1 MSNSQAANI
10 PTDAELDNE
19 MSLAFANDDA
29 GTKLIGTAEQRG
41 AYCVYAHYQHLVELK
56 TALTSPEGMLTSPKG
71 RGEVLAKMLERFSPD
86 LTKEERKDRSDDALR
101 ATTQAAR
108 RAVLDRSL
116 KLAAILMAHNIAMSQ
131 FSRDTGMW
139 TVPVDMLLDHKRNEG
154 ALGRLTGATST
165 ELNGA
170 SFLISYENKEG
181 KQNYDKAT
189 ASTTRLRSLH
199 IKVTPRA
206 AGGSQSQSGAPA
218 EAVKETAVTKAIG
231 SDLDKLVHAFAKS
244 VSEVS
249 ETVPIDDSPETRA
262 FFNDLAVIKIWL
274 NRQETAQ
281 AEAARA
287 KAKEASATKAN
298 GRATKANAS
307 KAA

>member
-10 PTDAELDNE
+10 PTDAELDSE
-19 MSLAFANDDA
+19 IAVAFANDDA

-101 ATTQAAR
+101 VTTQAAR

-116 KLAAILMAHNIAMSQ
+116 KLAAILMAHNIAMTE
-131 FSRDTGMW
+131 FNRDTGMW

-154 ALGRLTGATST
+154 ALGRLTGVTST

-206 AGGSQSQSGAPA
+206 AGGSQSQSEAAP
-218 EAVKETAVTKAIG
+218 VKETAVTKAIG

-244 VSEVS
+244 VSEVG

-287 KAKEASATKAN
+287 KAKAANATKAN
-298 GRATKANAS
+298 GGRTKVNAS